1 MVNVSILISA
11 MFLCPLCSSNC
22 SLWAGSSAV
31 VGLLLEDVAPAVSS
45 SEADILIVHATHITK
60 SKENHLGHC
69 FWPTYIKGRGP
80 LLVLVYPC
88 FRENVTVK
96 CKIVSFLCTGSSD
109 NFLLKNVIV
118 FLLGNQVSKWHSF
131 EIWGKKKVTFDHSK
145 KFFSHQG
152 EGTKKIST
160 YLIHCTFMYFARP
173 RPFDLFLPCQF
184 CKNISYMA
192 MRFELDTQKGWWRYI
207 FHHVT
212 LHF

>member
-1 MVNVSILISA
+1 
-11 MFLCPLCSSNC
+11 MFQSWYLPCSFALCVPATVHYGLVPLRTLVCC
-22 SLWAGSSAV
+22 LRM
-31 VGLLLEDVAPAVSS
+31 LLLLFLVQRLTYWSCT
-45 SEADILIVHATHITK
+45 LHICTK

-131 EIWGKKKVTFDHSK
+131 EIWGKKKKLHLTIQKNFLVTREKAQKNQHI
-145 KFFSHQG
+145 SHTLYIHVFCPPQAFW
-152 EGTKKIST
+152 
-160 YLIHCTFMYFARP
+160 LI
-173 RPFDLFLPCQF
+173 LPCQF
-184 CKNISYMA
+184 CENISYMA
-192 MRFELDTQKGWWRYI
+192 MRFELDTQKGWRRYI